1 MKSGKRILPDMEDP
15 AGRPIRVVI
24 AAREGMRRKLRE
36 LAQSARL
43 EIAAECIDGG
53 ELVAAVARAR
63 PDLCLLDR
71 DLHGGYLTATAAI
84 ATPPQAPRV
93 IIVGGRVSAVEIRAA
108 RLAGAIDCLP
118 IDIGADDLAAAAA
131 AVVGKT
137 RHFAPK
143 EES

>member
-1 MKSGKRILPDMEDP
+1 MQGQTD
-15 AGRPIRVVI
+15 RPIRVVI
-24 AAREGMRRKLRE
+24 AARGEMRRSLRD
-36 LAQSARL
+36 LAGRAGL
-43 EIAAECIDGG
+43 EIAAECVDGG

-71 DLHGGYLTATAAI
+71 DLHGGYLAATAAI
-84 ATPPQAPRV
+84 ATPPRAPSV
-93 IIVGGRVSAVEIRAA
+93 IIVGGRVTPVEARAA

-118 IDIGADDLAAAAA
+118 IDIGADELAAAAA

-137 RHFAPK
+137 SQFASK